1 MCYTVCEFFTQLLN
15 KLAFNNLMFN
25 TLPKIATKQLFNTL
39 PKIATKQLFGTL
51 PKIATKQ
58 LFGTLPCDKT
68 LLFYFMVFAHISLI
82 LMAIVR

>member
-1 MCYTVCEFFTQLLN
+1 
-15 KLAFNNLMFN
+15 MFG
-25 TLPKIATKQLFNTL
+25 TLPKIATKQLFGTL